1 MAAQERYSEWGFV
14 DTELLQRDHGSQ
26 RDRESGQRATIP
38 TRQAPPLLQQRDR
51 ALDRRAGLTVR
62 PVVDLRK
69 RWQLAIGRLAQR
81 RVDPA
86 AKKPRSPS
94 TSRPARIRSN
104 PASQNDRAS
113 CIAPRVDSLASSS
126 RPHRSAT
133 TSVFTPAR
141 CRLPL
146 WSPSPCRPSPARL
159 PVGHRVPSTSSR
171 SACSTSVTP
180 GMPSAAAAPTTAAS
194 ERTTRETV
202 GWLTLKNAPAAP
214 GRGCGARR
222 PPSS

>member
-104 PASQNDRAS
+104 PPRKTTGHRAS
-113 CIAPRVDSLASSS
+113 R
-126 RPHRSAT
+126 RG
-133 TSVFTPAR
+133 
-141 CRLPL
+141 
-146 WSPSPCRPSPARL
+146 W
-159 PVGHRVPSTSSR
+159 
-171 SACSTSVTP
+171 
-180 GMPSAAAAPTTAAS
+180 
-194 ERTTRETV
+194 TR
-202 GWLTLKNAPAAP
+202 WRPAAGP
-214 GRGCGARR
+214 TGRR
-222 PPSS
+222 PPACSRPPGAACRCRAPRPAGPHQRGCRLGTGSRRPAAALPAPRRSRPACHGQRPRRPPRQASAPPARRSVG

>member
-126 RPHRSAT
+126 R
-133 TSVFTPAR
+133 
-141 CRLPL
+141 
-146 WSPSPCRPSPARL
+146 
-159 PVGHRVPSTSSR
+159 G
-171 SACSTSVTP
+171 
-180 GMPSAAAAPTTAAS
+180 PT
-194 ERTTRETV
+194 
-202 GWLTLKNAPAAP
+202 G
-214 GRGCGARR
+214 RR
-222 PPSS
+222 PPACSCPPGAACRCRAPRPAGPHQRGCRLGTGSRRPAAALPAPRRSRPACHRQRPRRPPRQASAPPARRSVG